1 MRYEPMAIKLLL
13 ILTGGVLTGN
23 GILELLSGNQTNGM
37 ISLAVIAMYFVLLL
51 KLEGVKT
58 KVSLIEQ
65 KVNDLSSHFGEVTH
79 TALNKEP

>member
-23 GILELLSGNQTNGM
+23 GILELLSGSQTTGM

-51 KLEGVKT
+51 KIEGVKT
-58 KVSLIEQ
+58 KVEVLDT
-65 KVNDLSSHFGEVTH
+65 KFNDLSAHFGEVTH
-79 TALNKEP
+79 TALNKEK

>member
-13 ILTGGVLTGN
+13 ILTGGMLTGN

-51 KLEGVKT
+51 KIEAVKT
-58 KVSLIEQ
+58 KVAIIET
-65 KVNDLSSHFGEVTH
+65 KMNDLTSHFGEVTH
-79 TALNKEP
+79 TELNKK